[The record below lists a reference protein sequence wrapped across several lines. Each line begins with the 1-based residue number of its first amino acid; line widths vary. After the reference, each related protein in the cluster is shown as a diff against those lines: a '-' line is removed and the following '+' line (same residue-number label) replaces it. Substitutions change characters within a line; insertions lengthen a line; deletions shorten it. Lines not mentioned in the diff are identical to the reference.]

1 MFKNSLSIL
10 LLFSFSFLNLACD
23 DLGSKNILSIAAPD
37 PTTPTDPDPDPDPPT
52 PPIVNPDDPLE
63 AGGVLQTLSMGHDFT
78 EGVAYHPQSNS
89 LLFSNLDFTNG
100 VDEVFIINLT
110 SGVVLPWKSPSM
122 GTNGNAVDSNGRIF
136 SCQARTSRR
145 IVRYDD
151 ITDSDTFVILPELFN
166 ALQYSAPND
175 LAIHSNGDVYFTD
188 PIYNSEGGNNVIPE
202 RGVIRI
208 AADGTVTRVIPSGFE
223 QPNGIVFSPD
233 ESILYV
239 SDTEANLRII
249 NPSGTLVDTVEVG
262 EQTTNCTIG
271 GVEKK
276 TLFINGVTSVYSLPL
291 RIPGV

>member
-1 MFKNSLSIL
+1 M
-10 LLFSFSFLNLACD
+10 
-23 DLGSKNILSIAAPD
+23 
-37 PTTPTDPDPDPDPPT
+37 
-52 PPIVNPDDPLE
+52 
-63 AGGVLQTLSMGHDFT
+63 
-78 EGVAYHPQSNS
+78 
-89 LLFSNLDFTNG
+89 
-100 VDEVFIINLT
+100 DEVFIIDLT
-110 SGVVLPWKSPSM
+110 SGVVSSWKSPSM
-122 GTNGNAVDSNGRIF
+122 GTNGNAVDSLGRIY

-151 ITDSDTFVILPELFN
+151 INDSETIVILPELFN

-188 PIYNSEGGNNVIPE
+188 PIYNAEGGDNVIPE

-208 AADGTVTRVIPSGFE
+208 AADGTVTRVIPSGFT

-239 SDTEANLRII
+239 SDSEANLIYAFDINAQFEASNQRVFYTPPVSQNGEVGGVDGITVDSAGNVYTSGAERIRII

-262 EQTTNCTIG
+262 ERTTNCTIG

-276 TLFINGVTSVYSLPL
+276 TLFINGATSVYSLPL